1 MDEWQLAKE
10 SLARKIA
17 GEIVLSEEAGKTI
30 QKWRNIFKIPQ
41 RVLAN
46 YIKITP
52 SVISDYESGRRKSP
66 GIKVVKKMV
75 GAMISID
82 EAGGGKVTRQ
92 FSENGNQLPITKAI
106 IDIKEFDKGVGIEE
120 FCEAMSANVVAGKES
135 SHQEV
140 YGYTIVDSLRAILE
154 FSYSDLVKLYGITT
168 KRALIFTNTSTGRS
182 PMVAI
187 KVTNLRP
194 ALIILHG
201 AREVDEI
208 AKRIA
213 DVEGIPLAVSK
224 LAKVEDVVAA
234 LHQKFG

>member
-17 GEIVLSEEAGKTI
+17 GEIVLSEDAGKTI

-41 RVLAN
+41 RALAGH
-46 YIKITP
+46 IKITP

-66 GIKVVKKMV
+66 GIRVVKKMV
-75 GAMISID
+75 DAMIMID
-82 EAGGGKVTRQ
+82 DSAGGKVTRQ
-92 FSENGNQLPITKAI
+92 FSENSNQLPITKAI
-106 IDIKEFDKGVGIEE
+106 IDIKEFDHGVRIEE
-120 FCEAMSANVVAGKES
+120 FCDAMSASVVAGKES
-135 SHQEV
+135 TNQEV

-168 KRALIFTNTSTGRS
+168 KRALVFTNTSTGRS

-194 ALIILHG
+194 ALIVLHG

-213 DVEGIPLAVSK
+213 DVENIPLAVSK

-234 LHQKFG
+234 LNQKFG

>member
-41 RVLAN
+41 RVLAGS
-46 YIKITP
+46 IKITP

-66 GIKVVKKMV
+66 GIKVVKKLV
-75 GAMISID
+75 NALIAID
-82 EAGGGKVTRQ
+82 ETNGGKVTRQ
-92 FSENGNQLPITKAI
+92 FSENSSQLPITKAV
-106 IDIKEFDKGVGIEE
+106 IDIKEFDKGVKVDE
-120 FCEAMSANVVAGKES
+120 FCEVMSASLVAGKD
-135 SHQEV
+135 HVNQEI
-140 YGYTIVDSLRAILE
+140 YGYTVIDSLRAILE
-154 FSYSDLVKLYGITT
+154 FSYADLVKLYGITT

-182 PMVAI
+182 PMVAV

-194 ALIILHG
+194 ALIVLHG

-234 LHQKFG
+234 LKQKFG

>member
-41 RVLAN
+41 RILAN
-46 YIKITP
+46 NIKITP

-75 GAMISID
+75 NALIAID
-82 EAGGGKVTRQ
+82 ETSGGKVTRQ
-92 FSENGNQLPITKAI
+92 FSENSNQLPITKAI
-106 IDIKEFDKGVGIEE
+106 IDIKEFDKGVKVDE
-120 FCEAMSANVVAGKES
+120 FCEVMSAGLVAGKD
-135 SHQEV
+135 HANQEI
-140 YGYTIVDSLRAILE
+140 YGYTVVDSLRAILE
-154 FSYSDLVKLYGITT
+154 FSYADLVKLYGITT

-182 PMVAI
+182 PMVAV

-194 ALIILHG
+194 ALIVLHG
-201 AREVDEI
+201 ARDIDEI

-234 LHQKFG
+234 LKQKFG

>member
-10 SLARKIA
+10 SLAKKIA
-17 GEIVLSEEAGKTI
+17 GEIVLSEDAGKTI

-41 RVLAN
+41 RVLAGN
-46 YIKITP
+46 IKITP

-66 GIKVVKKMV
+66 GIRVVKKMV
-75 GAMISID
+75 NTMIMID
-82 EAGGGKVTRQ
+82 EAAGGKVTRQ
-92 FSENGNQLPITKAI
+92 FSENNNQLPITKAI
-106 IDIKEFDKGVGIEE
+106 IDIKEFDKGVRTEE
-120 FCEAMSANVVAGKES
+120 FCDAVSASVVAGKES
-135 SHQEV
+135 SSHEV

-168 KRALIFTNTSTGRS
+168 KRALVFTNTSTGRS

-194 ALIILHG
+194 ALIVLHG

-224 LAKVEDVVAA
+224 LGKVEDVVAA
-234 LHQKFG
+234 LRQKFG

>member
-17 GEIVLSEEAGKTI
+17 GEIVLSEDAGKTI

-41 RVLAN
+41 RVLAGH
-46 YIKITP
+46 IKITP

-66 GIKVVKKMV
+66 GIRVVKKMV
-75 GAMISID
+75 GAMILID
-82 EAGGGKVTRQ
+82 ESAGGKVTRQ
-92 FSENGNQLPITKAI
+92 FSENAGQLPITKAVI
-106 IDIKEFDKGVGIEE
+106 ELKEFDKGVRVDE
-120 FCEAMSANVVAGKES
+120 FCEAMSASIVAGKDS
-135 SHQEV
+135 PQQEV
-140 YGYTIVDSLRAILE
+140 YGYTVIDSLRAILE

-224 LAKVEDVVAA
+224 LNSVEDVVAA
-234 LHQKFG
+234 LKQKFG

>member
-1 MDEWQLAKE
+1 MDEWQLAKD

-17 GEIVLSEEAGKTI
+17 GEIVLSEDAGKTI

-41 RVLAN
+41 RVLAG

-66 GIKVVKKMV
+66 GIRVVKKMV
-75 GAMISID
+75 GAMILID
-82 EAGGGKVTRQ
+82 EAAGGKVTRQ
-92 FSENGNQLPITKAI
+92 FSENVGQLPITKAVI
-106 IDIKEFDKGVGIEE
+106 ELKEFDKGVRLDE
-120 FCEAMSANVVAGKES
+120 FCEAMSANVVAGKDS
-135 SHQEV
+135 PQQEV
-140 YGYTIVDSLRAILE
+140 YGYTVIDSLRAILE

-194 ALIILHG
+194 ALIVLHG

-224 LAKVEDVVAA
+224 LNTVEDVVAA
-234 LHQKFG
+234 LKQRFG